1 MNKKIITGAV
11 SAAVLSLS
19 GVVYADTT
27 SDLVNA
33 LVTKGVLTEEEGAL
47 LSKGH
52 DKKKANTPVLT
63 NKGGKFK
70 LQSADGKNEIALTGR
85 MHFDYRNSD
94 LDENDFGDGDG
105 HNEEYDIDGKST
117 SASEFEMRRARI
129 GIKGK
134 LDGMWKYDVV
144 LNANGKSGNNLDTA
158 SLTWAAMKPFQI
170 QVGRF
175 KQAFN
180 LEGLTSSNDID
191 FNERSFMNQISP
203 HKKLGIAF
211 KGTPTK
217 GMTYAVTK
225 YQEGY
230 KNNVVEEE
238 NNYSGRLTYN
248 WAEANKIKDSIF
260 HVGIAGFTE
269 DYSQKAK
276 TSSNGNSAQSAYSV
290 TQSAS
295 STVTS
300 VTGGT
305 DFATTHSRLFKFK
318 SAGRGYSPLAALDV
332 QGEYLTGGGASEH
345 AKSAVHHENR
355 FAALEG
361 IFAKGPFKLQ
371 AEYGRGKFE
380 GKNEIQGNGAE
391 ADVEIGYI
399 SANYILTG
407 EHYSKSYKGGKM
419 KGIKVKN
426 PFDFEKGT
434 GTGAFEIGA
443 RYEYLGI
450 DDAKVTNVSGYDE
463 NRARGAWDC
472 PAGTSAASGTSATYG
487 TGTGATGTLN
497 GCDLD
502 IHQYTIGLKWI
513 ANPNVLAKVSLTYS
527 DYGEDLIAPD
537 FADSGES
544 FDSET
549 LLQTRVQWMF

>member
-1 MNKKIITGAV
+1 MNNKILTGAV

-19 GVVYADTT
+19 GMVYADTT
-27 SDLVNA
+27 EDLVNA

-52 DKKKANTPVLT
+52 DKKKANTPVVT
-63 NKGGKFK
+63 NKGGKFSI
-70 LQSADGKNEIALTGR
+70 QSADGKNEIALTGR

-94 LDENDFGDGDG
+94 LDDGNFGTDIEADKW
-105 HNEEYDIDGKST
+105 DIDGKST

-144 LNANGKSGNNLDTA
+144 LNANGKSGKNLDTA
-158 SLTWAAMKPFQI
+158 SLTWAAKKPFQI
-170 QVGRF
+170 QFGRF

-211 KGTPTK
+211 KGEPTK

-230 KNNVVEEE
+230 SNDTLEDE

-269 DYSQKAK
+269 DYSVRPK
-276 TSSNGNSAQSAYSV
+276 TSSNGS
-290 TQSAS
+290 SAS
-295 STVTS
+295 I
-300 VTGGT
+300 T
-305 DFATTHSRLFKFK
+305 DGDYGATTHSRLFKFK
-318 SAGRGYSPLAALDV
+318 SAGRGYSPIAALDI
-332 QGEYLTGGGASEH
+332 QGEDLRMGGASEKGKT
-345 AKSAVHHENR
+345 ANHHESR

-371 AEYGRGKFE
+371 GEYGQGKFE
-380 GKNEIQGNGAE
+380 GENEVSNTGGE
-391 ADVEIGYI
+391 ADIATGYI

-426 PFDFEKGT
+426 PFDFENGT
-434 GTGAFEIGA
+434 GTGAWEIGA

-450 DDAKVTNVSGYDE
+450 DDIKLTQASGLGSE
-463 NRARGAWDC
+463 TRLRGAFDC
-472 PAGTSAASGTSATYG
+472 GGAVDDTYK
-487 TGTGATGTLN
+487 GTGA

-527 DYGEDLIAPD
+527 DFGEKVQAPD
-537 FADSGES
+537 FGSETNS

>member
-11 SAAVLSLS
+11 SAAVMSLS

-63 NKGGKFK
+63 NKGGKFT

-85 MHFDYRNSD
+85 MHFDHKHSS
-94 LDENDFGDGDG
+94 LDDDDFDKDNVA
-105 HNEEYDIDGKST
+105 NEGEEWDVDGKSVNND
-117 SASEFEMRRARI
+117 EFEMRRARI

-134 LDGMWKYDVV
+134 LDGIWKYDVV
-144 LNANGKSGNNLDTA
+144 LNANGKSGKNLDTA
-158 SLTWAAMKPFQI
+158 SLTFAAMKPFQI
-170 QVGRF
+170 QAGRF

-191 FNERSFMNQISP
+191 FNERSFLNQISP

-217 GMTYAVTK
+217 GMTYMVTK

-230 KNNVVEEE
+230 NSDVIE
-238 NNYSGRLTYN
+238 NEKNYSGRLTYN

-269 DYSQKAK
+269 DYAARPK
-276 TSSNGNSAQSAYSV
+276 TSSNGV
-290 TQSAS
+290 
-295 STVTS
+295 
-300 VTGGT
+300 GGT
-305 DFATTHSRLFKFK
+305 EASGTSFGTTHSKLFKFK
-318 SAGRGYSPLAALDV
+318 SAGRGYSPLAQIELEGV
-332 QGEYLTGGGASEH
+332 FQTGVGASQKGKM
-345 AKSAVHHENR
+345 ANHHENR

-371 AEYGRGKFE
+371 GEFGQGKFE
-380 GKNEIQGNGAE
+380 GTNEVTQASAE
-391 ADVEIGYI
+391 ADVKSGYI
-399 SANYILTG
+399 SANYVLTG
-407 EHYSKSYKGGKM
+407 EHYSKSYKDGKM

-426 PFDFEKGT
+426 PFDFESGKGM
-434 GTGAFEIGA
+434 GAWELGA

-450 DDAKVTNVSGYDE
+450 DDLKITQGTGSYDDT
-463 NRARGAWDC
+463 RIRGAWDC
-472 PAGTSAASGTSATYG
+472 GVATKDTYTSGFNS
-487 TGTGATGTLN
+487 
-497 GCDLD
+497 CDLD
-502 IHQYTIGLKWI
+502 VHQYTVGLKWI

-527 DYGEDLIAPD
+527 DYGDKLMAPD
-537 FADSGES
+537 FADKGASTGET

-549 LLQTRVQWMF
+549 LLQTRIQWMF